1 MSGQPEVADV
11 ETEQTINTIDKLNEE
26 NAATEQQRDL
36 ALAEVVGLKNKYE
49 PDDGIIIDKLL
60 KLTDDHSTSYMR
72 VMVRSSEY
80 LLLELVPR
88 VRNNG
93 NLPDMTFCPPIEG
106 KRDNMQDF
114 GSYGVYEVYI
124 GDGAFG
130 HTCLVHFDKTG
141 VGITA
146 IHEPVMQGDGP
157 LSIEEVQA
165 PTVTLAVGKR
175 KREDEQQ

>member
-11 ETEQTINTIDKLNEE
+11 ETERTINTIDKLNEE
-26 NAATEQQRDL
+26 NAL
-36 ALAEVVGLKNKYE
+36 ALAEVARLKRKYE

-60 KLTDDHSTSYMR
+60 KLTDDHACRYMR
-72 VMVRSSEY
+72 VLVRTGEY
-80 LLLELVPR
+80 LLLELVPD

-93 NLPDMTFCPPIEG
+93 NVPNWEFRPPIEG

-157 LSIEEVQA
+157 LTIEEVTQA
-165 PTVTLAVGKR
+165 PTVTLALGKR

>member
-1 MSGQPEVADV
+1 M
-11 ETEQTINTIDKLNEE
+11 
-26 NAATEQQRDL
+26 ATEPNHINDEETAHTVSVIDL
-36 ALAEVVGLKNKYE
+36 LNKENDAALAEVARLKNKYE

-60 KLTDDHSTSYMR
+60 KLTDDHACRYMR
-72 VMVRSSEY
+72 VLVRMGEY
-80 LLLELVPR
+80 LLLELVVD

-93 NLPDMTFCPPIEG
+93 NVPNWEFRPPIEG

-157 LSIEEVQA
+157 LTIEEVTQA
-165 PTVTLAVGKR
+165 PTVTLALGKR

>member
-36 ALAEVVGLKNKYE
+36 ALAEVARLKRKYE

-60 KLTDDHSTSYMR
+60 KLTDDHACRYMR
-72 VMVRSSEY
+72 VLVHTGEY
-80 LLLELVPR
+80 LLLELVVD

-93 NLPDMTFCPPIEG
+93 NVSNWEFRPPIEG

-157 LSIEEVQA
+157 LTIQEVTQA
-165 PTVTLAVGKR
+165 PTVTLALASGKR
-175 KREDEQQ
+175 KRDD